1 MQRSVIVSIKRSVIV
16 GVVMAASSVIL
27 LAQNPAPGKDPIIGT
42 WNLNLQKSK
51 FVGAPAPRSET
62 RRYEVTE
69 EGYINYIR
77 IGVDSHGSPTFSQ
90 ATYKYDGK
98 DYPIYSQANLPLF
111 YTLGVKPGTQAYRVV
126 DPNTVQLT
134 PKDNT
139 GKITFDG
146 VRTRSVSRDG
156 KTLTDIQ
163 KGTNALGETVDIV
176 QIFDKL
182 ELQSVRTGRAR

>member
-1 MQRSVIVSIKRSVIV
+1 MKRLLVLGV
-16 GVVMAASSVIL
+16 GLWLGICSAAL
-27 LAQNPAPGKDPIIGT
+27 PAQGPAPGKDPIIGT

-51 FVGAPAPRSET
+51 YNGAPAPRSEV

-69 EGYINYIR
+69 DGFINYIR
-77 IGVDSHGSPTFSQ
+77 VGVDSHGSPTFSQ

-111 YTLGVKPGTQAYRVV
+111 YTIGVKPGTQAYRVI

-163 KGTNALGETVDIV
+163 KGANAQGEPVDIV
-176 QIFDKL
+176 QIFDRL
-182 ELQSVRTGRAR
+182 ELQSIRTKASR

>member
-1 MQRSVIVSIKRSVIV
+1 MKRLCAGAALLLGLCSV
-16 GVVMAASSVIL
+16 VVMA
-27 LAQNPAPGKDPIIGT
+27 QNPVPGKDPIIGT

-51 FVGAPAPRSET
+51 YSGAPAPRSEV

-69 EGYINYIR
+69 DGFINYIR
-77 IGVDSHGSPTFSQ
+77 VGVDSHGSPTFSQ

-111 YTLGVKPGTQAYRVV
+111 YTMGEKPGTQAYRVI
-126 DPNTVQLT
+126 DPNTVELT
-134 PKDNT
+134 PKDNK
-139 GKITFDG
+139 GKITFNG
-146 VRTRSVSRDG
+146 IRTRAVSRDG

-182 ELQSVRTGRAR
+182 ELESVRTK

>member
-1 MQRSVIVSIKRSVIV
+1 MKRLLFGVGLLLGMCSVTVP
-16 GVVMAASSVIL
+16 
-27 LAQNPAPGKDPIIGT
+27 AQSPAPGRDPIIGT

-51 FVGAPAPRSET
+51 YIGAPAPRSEV

-69 EGYINYIR
+69 DGFINYIR

-111 YTLGVKPGTQAYRVV
+111 YTIGVKPGTQAYRVI
-126 DPNTVQLT
+126 DPNTVELT
-134 PKDNT
+134 PKDNK
-139 GKITFDG
+139 GKITFTG
-146 VRTRSVSRDG
+146 IRTRAVSRDG

-163 KGTNALGETVDIV
+163 KGTNAEGTTVDII
-176 QIFDKL
+176 QIFDRL
-182 ELQSVRTGRAR
+182 ELESVRAKSPR